1 MKRRFSYSFE
11 EFQTHLAAMPQVM
24 KWEHLHLT
32 SPPTEVGTKQTHW
45 ARTGRIVEYFGD
57 CYSDPKEAMYKCHV
71 FQEIHD
77 YISEH
82 FRDFKWH
89 KMVKPGTSQEKAFVS
104 RSLFRAVH
112 FAITKKDRDAVVD
125 HRKVVRLAKAFDAL
139 HPYE

>member
-1 MKRRFSYSFE
+1 
-11 EFQTHLAAMPQVM
+11 MPQVM

-57 CYSDPKEAMYKCHV
+57 CYSGPREATYKCHV

-82 FRDFKWH
+82 SRHFKWH
-89 KMVKPGTSQEKAFVS
+89 KMMKPGTSEERAFVS
-104 RSLFRAVH
+104 FGLFRAVH
-112 FAITKKDRDAVVD
+112 FAITKQGRDGKLNR
-125 HRKVVRLAKAFDAL
+125 RKVVQLAKAFDAI
-139 HPYE
+139 HPNE